1 MDYTKVP
8 RELIYKDL
16 DHLEDFNIG
25 NRYSLN
31 GQLYNMVRRYLF
43 VEMGRNDYRTILLY
57 ILNEAYYLTTML
69 LMDDNADND
78 DVFNVYIKSILKD
91 SPYPDEISSIL
102 RRLTMAIC
110 YINLERPSTESLKV
124 RTIRR
129 HLRNHAFEFIYLNSE
144 ISDYEHPDS
153 KLFKPV
159 ALTEELLEQVKWR
172 DLTDN
177 FRPEIIKD
185 FLATRNSFQ
194 PLWGIL
200 FRREL
205 LEGCLDFTRDI
216 IIGEDIMTHIRV
228 LVKQPRVFCASHCSY
243 VYVQGLPNTR
253 KRPLGHEMKYDEVL
267 RASLQPLWSELEPWF
282 VRRQLKTYEVFIDER
297 QFNVYKDY
305 YHQLRGHL
313 GRHIPL
319 LDRIAFALPPRLAYI
334 PVHIYKRLRRIGS
347 KQIMEYS

>member
-1 MDYTKVP
+1 MERCLEETLRQDFTSFEVIAVDDGSTDRSGAICDAAAARHSRLRIVHTENGGVTAARRTGLLAAQGRYVMF
-8 RELIYKDL
+8 L
-16 DHLEDFNIG
+16 DADD
-25 NRYSLN
+25 SLAADALKLSYEVAVQN
-31 GQLYNMVRRYLF
+31 DADEVIALY
-43 VEMGRNDYRTILLY
+43 RNQRG
-57 ILNEAYYLTTML
+57 
-69 LMDDNADND
+69 
-78 DVFNVYIKSILKD
+78 DVFD
-91 SPYPDEISSIL
+91 SGC
-102 RRLTMAIC
+102 RG
-110 YINLERPSTESLKV
+110 
-124 RTIRR
+124 
-129 HLRNHAFEFIYLNSE
+129 FI
-144 ISDYEHPDS
+144 DS
-153 KLFKPV
+153 
-159 ALTEELLEQVKWR
+159 R
-172 DLTDN
+172 
-177 FRPEIIKD
+177 EIIKD